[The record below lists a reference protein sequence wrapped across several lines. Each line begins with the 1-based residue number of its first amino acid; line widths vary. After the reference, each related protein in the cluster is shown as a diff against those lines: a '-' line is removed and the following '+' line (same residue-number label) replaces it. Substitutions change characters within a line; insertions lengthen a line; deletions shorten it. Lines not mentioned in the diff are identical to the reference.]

1 MKQKRKWNENGFT
14 LIELVVSAAILGLVI
29 LTAMGLMVA
38 SARTYSSVTYTLR
51 LQYESQLAMAQ
62 LQEAIL
68 DCNGGIVWD
77 DETLYVLD
85 TDSEN
90 PDNDMLR
97 IFRYDSASQC
107 IYYGNN
113 SPQAASLSSDDLLA
127 EHVSA
132 LSVSFPDGTDEGYV
146 KSVKMEISLQ
156 RQNKTYTGTQTLA
169 LRNVPLTAAGVSD
182 LLAAVYP

>member
-1 MKQKRKWNENGFT
+1 MKEKRKWNDNGFT

-62 LQEAIL
+62 FQEAIL
-68 DCNGGIVWD
+68 DCNGGIVWNGD
-77 DETLYVLD
+77 TLYILV

-90 PDNDMLR
+90 PDNDVLQ

-107 IYYGNN
+107 IYYGSN
-113 SPQAASLSSDDLLA
+113 SPQAASFISDDLLA
-127 EHVSA
+127 EHISA
-132 LSVSFPDGTDEGYV
+132 LSVTFTDGADAGHV
-146 KSVKMEISLQ
+146 NSAKLEIALQ
-156 RQNKTYTGTQTLA
+156 RQGKTYTGTQTLY
-169 LRNVPLTAAGVSD
+169 LRNEPLTATGVSD